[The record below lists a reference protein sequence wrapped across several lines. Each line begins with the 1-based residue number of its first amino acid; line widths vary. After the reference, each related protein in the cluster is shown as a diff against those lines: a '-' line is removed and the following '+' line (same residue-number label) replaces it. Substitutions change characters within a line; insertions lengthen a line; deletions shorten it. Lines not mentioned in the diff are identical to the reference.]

1 MNTPDSTPE
10 STPLQDDRSTP
21 QAGTPPTPGPRPSAP
36 RPMPPRR
43 RPTPA
48 PAPAAPAPATPAR
61 TPVPDSQGRD
71 WGRVDDDGTVYV
83 RTADGERSVGQMPD
97 ATPEEALSFFVRRY
111 EDLAFEVELLE
122 QRVGAGT
129 LGPDEAGASVKQVH
143 ASLQDAQAVGDLA
156 GLDARLDALTKDIGV
171 QREQR
176 RAERARKLEEARL
189 EKERIASEAERLSQ
203 GTDWRNGAN
212 RMRQLLDEWKALPRL
227 EKSVDDALWRRFST
241 ARTTYTRRRKAHF
254 ADLNEKRD
262 EARVVKEKLV
272 VEAEALAE
280 STEWGATAGKYRDL
294 MRRWKAAGPAPKGVD
309 DQLWQRFRGAQDTF
323 FGNRDQANAELDAEF
338 VANAEKKEALLVE
351 AEALVPVTDLR
362 AAKEA
367 FRDIADRWD
376 AAGKVP
382 RDRMKELEGRIRK
395 VEQAIRG
402 VEDAQ
407 WQRTDP
413 EKSARADDMV
423 AKLEKACADLEADL
437 EKARATGDAK
447 KIADLEENLT
457 SRRQFLEMARKA
469 SQDFGG

>member
-10 STPLQDDRSTP
+10 STPLRDGRTTP
-21 QAGTPPTPGPRPSAP
+21 QADTPQAPRPSAP

-43 RPTPA
+43 RPKPA
-48 PAPAAPAPATPAR
+48 PAPVAAAPATPAR

-83 RTADGERSVGQMPD
+83 RTVDGERPVGQMPD

-129 LGPDEAGASVKQVH
+129 LGPDEAAASVKQVH
-143 ASLQDAQAVGDLA
+143 ASLKDAQAVGDLA
-156 GLDARLDALTKDIGV
+156 ALDARLDALTKDIAV

-280 STEWGATAGKYRDL
+280 STEWGATSGKYRDL

-323 FGNRDQANAELDAEF
+323 FGNRDKANAELDAEF
-338 VANAEKKEALLVE
+338 IANAEKKEALLAE

-362 AAKEA
+362 TAKEA

-437 EKARATGDAK
+437 EKARATGDDK
-447 KIADLEENLT
+447 SVADLEENLA

-469 SQDFGG
+469 SQDFSA